1 MSGGGRD
8 LTLRADD
15 PTLRGTTQPPTNP
28 TQHQTTPLK
37 ARFSCWALGIG
48 SCNICSFLL
57 LRDAVLGETRATVC
71 CVTDTGAVVGAAV
84 GGAVGLL
91 LVVGAILYC
100 SIFLACCACCPC
112 NKKKGQA

>member
-1 MSGGGRD
+1 MAND
-8 LTLRADD
+8 PFLDEEVCLAPIWANADD
-15 PTLRGTTQPPTNP
+15 
-28 TQHQTTPLK
+28 
-37 ARFSCWALGIG
+37 
-48 SCNICSFLL
+48 
-57 LRDAVLGETRATVC
+57 VC

-100 SIFLACCACCPC
+100 CIFLACCACCPC

>member
-1 MSGGGRD
+1 MLRILLVSLAVAQAKDVPNGHEIEAPGLASSQTSWVD
-8 LTLRADD
+8 LTRKITMVMKNGA
-15 PTLRGTTQPPTNP
+15 
-28 TQHQTTPLK
+28 
-37 ARFSCWALGIG
+37 
-48 SCNICSFLL
+48 
-57 LRDAVLGETRATVC
+57 
-71 CVTDTGAVVGAAV
+71 GAVVGAAV